1 MDNKITIMLGDKDA
15 ILQLA
20 QDPEVQVKIKD
31 SIAAAVA
38 KMAGKGINEALPVVV
53 RQVANEIDAEVLVKT
68 NGYNYVLSDKYKKL
82 VYEAAR
88 DAINDVIDEAVAN
101 AMQKYLDE
109 VNEKVN
115 FYKNI
120 LDERLERVD
129 VDSIV
134 KERVDKFLKDKVFVS
149 KK

>member
-20 QDPEVQVKIKD
+20 QDPDVQVKIKD

-38 KMAGKGINEALPVVV
+38 KMAGKGINEALPIVVKK
-53 RQVANEIDAEVLVKT
+53 VAAEIEAEVLVKT

-82 VYEAAR
+82 VREEVRRAF
-88 DAINDVIDEAVAN
+88 DDIIDEAVEE
-101 AMQKYLDE
+101 AMQKYIEEINKKVDIFKCFLD
-109 VNEKVN
+109 K
-115 FYKNI
+115 
-120 LDERLERVD
+120 RLERVD

>member
-53 RQVANEIDAEVLVKT
+53 RQVANEIDAELLVKT

>member
-20 QDPEVQVKIKD
+20 QDPDVQVKIKD

-38 KMAGKGINEALPVVV
+38 KMAGKGINEALPRVVEK
-53 RQVANEIDAEVLVKT
+53 VAAEIEAEVLVKT

-82 VYEAAR
+82 VREEVQRAFE
-88 DAINDVIDEAVAN
+88 DIIDEAVEE
-101 AMQKYLDE
+101 AMQKYVDE
-109 VNEKVN
+109 INKKVDL
-115 FYKNI
+115 YKYF

-134 KERVDKFLKDKVFVS
+134 KERVDKFLKDKVFIS